1 MEETFTRKPVLLDC
15 GMAIEK
21 TKELRLK
28 FVRADKV
35 LLHEQTDPQRVKRL
49 RVAVE
54 ADGVLRNP
62 PITAEAG
69 DVFVVLDGATRTTVL
84 KEMGATDILVQVV
97 PYDDSEVRLQAWYH
111 ILPDHAAR
119 EVMDYVRA
127 HTDIAHSVGIEDAR
141 KALDNRTA
149 AAAILNDDG
158 STILVDDHRV
168 KGQGNGGIAPLQSIS
183 ERLRSLVSVYGGT
196 GEVFRIVHDDLVETV
211 QQAEKCPSVVMFPSF
226 TPEEIVTIATTGG
239 VLPAGITRHLIPGR
253 ALNVNLALERIMS
266 EQSLAEKN
274 LWLQEWLTA
283 KIMQKKVR
291 YYHEPVFV
299 FDD

>member
-1 MEETFTRKPVLLDC
+1 
-15 GMAIEK
+15 MAIEK
-21 TKELRLK
+21 TKELSLK
-28 FVRADKV
+28 FVRADNV

-69 DVFVVLDGATRTTVL
+69 GVYVVLDGATRTTVL
-84 KEMGATDILVQVV
+84 KDMGAADILVQVV

-119 EVMDYVRA
+119 EVVDYART
-127 HTDIAHSVGIEDAR
+127 HSDFAHSVGIEAAR
-141 KALDNRTA
+141 EALDNRTA

-158 STILVDDHRV
+158 SAILVDDHLG
-168 KGQGNGGIAPLQSIS
+168 KGQGSGGVASLPAIC
-183 ERLRSLVSVYGGT
+183 ERLRSLVGVYGGSS
-196 GEVFRIVHDDLVETV
+196 EVFRIVHDDLVETV
-211 QQAEKCPSVVMFPSF
+211 RQAEKCPSVVMFPSF
-226 TPEEIVTIATTGG
+226 TPEEIVTIATTGD

-266 EQSLAEKN
+266 EQALTEKN
-274 LWLQEWLTA
+274 KWLQEWLTA